1 MALTRG
7 ASPALLTALAG
18 HFHPV
23 LLTEADWPGEM
34 VRVHSGVG
42 TITWDGKTWLGA
54 GKLVDFSGPAEQ
66 GGLATADASVRVAS
80 TLEAMLAERGKAI
93 RNRPVTVWFGITT
106 EEAGNVLAADPVPI
120 FHGYFDSREFST
132 SRDGED
138 LRHDMMLGLG
148 IGPAARAS
156 ANITHGPEDQRRHF
170 PGDEAG
176 RHVIHAIK
184 RQANPPLW
192 PAP

>member
-7 ASPALLTALAG
+7 ASAALLTALAG

-23 LLTEADWPGEM
+23 LLTEADWPGELI
-34 VRVHSGVG
+34 RVNTNTVPISWNGA
-42 TITWDGKTWLGA
+42 TWLGA
-54 GKLVDFSGPAEQ
+54 GKLVEFSGPAEQ

-93 RNRPVTVWFGITT
+93 RNRQMTVWFGITT
-106 EEAGNVLAADPVPI
+106 EQGGSTLAADPVQI
-120 FHGYFDSREFST
+120 FTGYFDSRDFSIGR
-132 SRDGED
+132 SGEN
-138 LRHDMMLGLG
+138 LTHDMLLGLG

-156 ANITHGPEDQRRHF
+156 ASITHGPEDQQRHY
-170 PGDEAG
+170 PGDTAG

-192 PAP
+192 PEP